1 MILIKFGE
9 NYTFVLMIKKEELL
23 KLQEICNKAT
33 KSPWKTLI
41 EGRDFECGSTFIMTG
56 NENDRDYDIEFI
68 RIKNED
74 IDFITMARNEMPK
87 LINEL
92 LELKK

>member
-1 MILIKFGE
+1 
-9 NYTFVLMIKKEELL
+9 
-23 KLQEICNKAT
+23 
-33 KSPWKTLI
+33 
-41 EGRDFECGSTFIMTG
+41 MTG